1 MQREPPFLVHKQ
13 AEDIAKGMQESSTT
27 DTEPVENTNL
37 YSLFWTFL
45 KIGSTAFGGF
55 MALISV
61 VQNYVVE
68 RRRLLSHEEM
78 LDGISLATI
87 LPGPI
92 AFNVVA
98 YVGYKL
104 RGIAGALTATIAVTL
119 PTFLLI
125 LVLSYGYFTW
135 GEIPS
140 VNRFFQGFIPAVSAI
155 IVSTVWNMGRKTL
168 KGVPEMV
175 IAAIACVL
183 LIGIGGFFITLGIIV
198 VAGTAGYLLFRDP
211 QQKTPLPKSEPQTD
225 STTSKRLYSSTLLPV
240 VTTAAP
246 FFSTDLIMAGKILI
260 TFAGMS
266 LLLFGGGF
274 VFIPLIQEIVVDGKG
289 WVSHKEFIDG
299 IALGQVTPG
308 PILISAAFI
317 GYKMAGLL
325 GAVAGTIGIFTPPA
339 VVMLI
344 CTSYLD
350 KIKGSRVIKA
360 AMRGIRCG
368 VIGMIMAAA
377 YVVASTAEPNLISL
391 IIFAAALFALLK
403 LKLEVVWIIPG
414 AGLLGLLLY

>member
-1 MQREPPFLVHKQ
+1 MQKNASNTQ
-13 AEDIAKGMQESSTT
+13 SA
-27 DTEPVENTNL
+27 VEKTSL
-37 YSLFWTFL
+37 SALFWTFL

-104 RGIAGALTATIAVTL
+104 RGPAGALTTTIAVTL

-125 LVLSYGYFTW
+125 LILSYGYFTW

-140 VNRFFQGFIPAVSAI
+140 VNKFFQGFIPAVSAI
-155 IVSTVWNMGRKTL
+155 IVATVWNMGRKTL
-168 KGVPEMV
+168 KGLPEAL
-175 IAAIACVL
+175 IAAAACGL
-183 LIGIGGFFITLGIIV
+183 LIGIGGFFITLGVIV
-198 VAGTAGYLLFRDP
+198 FAGAIGFVLFRE
-211 QQKTPLPKSEPQTD
+211 PLEKSGLPEPDTND
-225 STTSKRLYSSTLLPV
+225 TRKVSDKRLYSSTLLPALS
-240 VTTAAP
+240 TAAP
-246 FFSTDLIMAGKILI
+246 FFSTDLLMAVKLMM
-260 TFAGMS
+260 TFGGMS

-274 VFIPLIQEIVVDGKG
+274 VFIPLIQEIVVDGQG
-289 WVSHKEFIDG
+289 WVTHQEFIDG

-325 GAVAGTIGIFTPPA
+325 GATAATIGIFTPPA
-339 VVMLI
+339 VVMVV
-344 CTSYLD
+344 CAGYLER
-350 KIKGSRVIKA
+350 IKRSRVIKA
-360 AMRGIRCG
+360 AMRGVRCG
-368 VIGMIMAAA
+368 VIGMILAAA
-377 YVVASTAEPNLISL
+377 YVVAATAQPNAISL
-391 IIFAAALFALLK
+391 LIFTAALLALLK
-403 LKLEVVWIIPG
+403 FKLEVVWIIPG
-414 AGLLGLLLY
+414 AGTLGLLFY